1 MNTRVHARADY
12 IPGALC
18 GSRESLFLR
27 DRETFRQLITVDSG
41 RIACRRCRTLLT
53 LERTRAR
60 VLANAQA
67 KKATAA

>member
-1 MNTRVHARADY
+1 MSTRVHARADY

-41 RIACRRCRTLLT
+41 RLACTRCRSLLT
-53 LERTRAR
+53 IERNRDRAR
-60 VLANAQA
+60 ARI